1 MTASEIESLEKRLL
15 VIDTERKQIISK
27 LKKLRK
33 TINISSSTILGKAV
47 TDKIPSAPE
56 EKIALFLKLFKCR
69 ESVYPKLWENDK
81 KGTKGYSPVCAN
93 EWIPNICNK
102 PKIKCTDCHHRLF
115 RPLDSTAVNAHL
127 RGEMTIGTYA
137 IREDDTCT
145 FLACDF
151 DEKSWP
157 ADVALY
163 KSEANKMGLDVAVER
178 SRSGNGA
185 HAWIFFT
192 SPIPARLARALG
204 TVILSRCATANYAV
218 SLESYDRFFPNQDYL
233 PKGGFGN
240 LIALP
245 LQLNPRKSGNSV
257 FIDNDGTP
265 FENQWEFLSKIRAIS
280 LMEVRHL
287 IDEYLPSRNQ
297 LKSPEDDLSE
307 MSDQN
312 ILADSKES
320 LKTKD
325 ILIGA
330 EVEIIQN
337 SNLEILLDNLPS
349 PLVTKLKK
357 TASFPNP
364 EFYHLQRMRMSTY
377 PHRRFIF
384 SGEIRPDRLILPRG
398 VLDKVIKIF
407 NEAGARTLIR
417 DERMNK
423 KGLKVS
429 FNGVLT
435 NDQESAVSTLKKH
448 DIGILC
454 APPGT
459 GKTVMGCALIA
470 ARKTPS
476 LILVHRQPL
485 VSQWKERIV
494 QFLGVDKKDIGIWG
508 GSKKKRTGKIDIIML
523 QSLTRSE
530 EIETIVSDY
539 SQLIIDECHHI
550 PATSFEAIL
559 KLFRARYVV
568 GLTATPYRKDKL
580 EKILFHQCGPIRH
593 EIKVTDNQKLEKNV
607 RVK

>member
-15 VIDTERKQIISK
+15 VIDTEREQIISK

-265 FENQWEFLSKIRAIS
+265 SSCW
-280 LMEVRHL
+280 
-287 IDEYLPSRNQ
+287 D
-297 LKSPEDDLSE
+297 
-307 MSDQN
+307 
-312 ILADSKES
+312 
-320 LKTKD
+320 
-325 ILIGA
+325 
-330 EVEIIQN
+330 
-337 SNLEILLDNLPS
+337 
-349 PLVTKLKK
+349 
-357 TASFPNP
+357 
-364 EFYHLQRMRMSTY
+364 
-377 PHRRFIF
+377 
-384 SGEIRPDRLILPRG
+384 
-398 VLDKVIKIF
+398 
-407 NEAGARTLIR
+407 
-417 DERMNK
+417 
-423 KGLKVS
+423 
-429 FNGVLT
+429 
-435 NDQESAVSTLKKH
+435 
-448 DIGILC
+448 
-454 APPGT
+454 
-459 GKTVMGCALIA
+459 
-470 ARKTPS
+470 
-476 LILVHRQPL
+476 
-485 VSQWKERIV
+485 
-494 QFLGVDKKDIGIWG
+494 
-508 GSKKKRTGKIDIIML
+508 
-523 QSLTRSE
+523 
-530 EIETIVSDY
+530 
-539 SQLIIDECHHI
+539 
-550 PATSFEAIL
+550 
-559 KLFRARYVV
+559 
-568 GLTATPYRKDKL
+568 
-580 EKILFHQCGPIRH
+580 
-593 EIKVTDNQKLEKNV
+593 
-607 RVK
+607 